1 MDSMS
6 TDNHISILLP
16 ALDEAETIG
25 RVIGKIPKN
34 ELANLGYSVDI
45 VVVDG
50 HSKDMTCQIAAS
62 MGARLLKQEGIGKG
76 NAVRTA
82 FEDFDGR
89 YLFMLDADDT
99 YDPRE
104 ILRMLPPLESGSYDV
119 MMGSRLNGSITKGAM
134 SRLNFIGNVAL
145 TQTANILFP
154 NGHKVSDVCTGMW
167 GFTDEVIHALD
178 LQSPSFDIE
187 AEMYAKCVKH
197 GFNVGEINIAYGRRM
212 NTNKLSAL
220 KDGAK
225 IWFRLLMERINH

>member
-1 MDSMS
+1 MS
-6 TDNHISILLP
+6 DNNISILLP

-25 RVIGKIPKN
+25 RVISKIPRQ
-34 ELANLGYSVDI
+34 ELTDLGYKVDV

-50 HSKDMTCQIAAS
+50 HSKDGTCDIASA
-62 MGARLLKQEGIGKG
+62 MGARLLKQKGIGKG
-76 NAVRTA
+76 NAVQTA
-82 FEDFDGR
+82 FDNFDGR

-104 ILRMLPPLESGSYDV
+104 ILRMLPPMEAGKLDV
-119 MMGSRLNGSITKGAM
+119 VMGSRLNGSIKAGAM

-154 NGHKVSDVCTGMW
+154 NGHKVSDVCTGLW

-178 LQSPSFDIE
+178 LKSPHFDIE
-187 AEMYAKCVKH
+187 AEMYAKCVKS
-197 GFNVGEINIAYGRRM
+197 GFNVGEINIRYGRRT
-212 NTNKLSAL
+212 NSNKLSAL

-225 IWFRLLMERINH
+225 IWLRLLIERINQ

>member
-1 MDSMS
+1 MS
-6 TDNHISILLP
+6 NNSIAILLP

-25 RVIGKIPKN
+25 SVISKIPEQ
-34 ELANLGYSVDI
+34 ELTDLGYKVDV

-50 HSKDMTCQIAAS
+50 HSKDGTCDIASA
-62 MGARLLKQEGIGKG
+62 MGARLLKQKGIGKG
-76 NAVRTA
+76 NAIQTA
-82 FEDFDGR
+82 FEEFNGR

-104 ILRMLPPLESGSYDV
+104 ILRMLPPMEAGTYDV
-119 MMGSRLNGSITKGAM
+119 VMGSRLNGSIKAGAM

-154 NGHKVSDVCTGMW
+154 NGHKASDICTGLW

-178 LQSPSFDIE
+178 LESPHFDIE
-187 AEMYAKCVKH
+187 AEMYAKCVKS
-197 GFNVGEINIAYGRRM
+197 GFNVGEININYGRRY
-212 NTNKLSAL
+212 NKNKLSAL

-225 IWFRLLMERINH
+225 IWLRLLTERINH

>member
-1 MDSMS
+1 MD
-6 TDNHISILLP
+6 NIAILLP

-25 RVIGKIPKN
+25 RVIGKIPKK
-34 ELANLGYSVDI
+34 ELTELGYKVEI

-50 HSKDMTCQIAAS
+50 HSKDMTCQIAS
-62 MGARLLKQEGIGKG
+62 SLGARLLKQKGIGKG
-76 NAVRTA
+76 NALQTA

-99 YDPRE
+99 YDPKE
-104 ILRMLPPLESGSYDV
+104 ILRMLPPLENGDFDV
-119 MMGSRLNGSITKGAM
+119 MMGSRLNGSISTGAM

-167 GFTDEVIHALD
+167 GFTDEVIHSLD
-178 LQSPSFDIE
+178 LESPSFDVE
-187 AEMYAKCVKH
+187 AEMYAKCVKS
-197 GFNVGEINIAYGRRM
+197 GFNVGEVNIAYGRRT
-212 NTNKLSAL
+212 NSNKLSAL

-225 IWFRLLMERINH
+225 IWLRLLTECINQ

>member
-1 MDSMS
+1 MS
-6 TDNHISILLP
+6 VSSIAILLP

-25 RVIGKIPKN
+25 RVISKIPKK
-34 ELANLGYSVDI
+34 ELTNLGYKVDI

-50 HSKDMTCQIAAS
+50 HSKDMTCEIASS
-62 MGARLLKQEGIGKG
+62 MGARLLKQKGIGKG
-76 NAVRTA
+76 NALQTA

-99 YDPRE
+99 YNPGE
-104 ILRMLPPLESGSYDV
+104 ILRMLPPLEKGEADV
-119 MMGSRLNGSITKGAM
+119 IMGSRLNGSISKGAM

-145 TQTANILFP
+145 TRTANVLFP

-178 LQSPSFDIE
+178 LESPSFDVE
-187 AEMYAKCVKH
+187 AEMYAKCVKS
-197 GFNVGEINIAYGRRM
+197 GFTVSEVNITYGKRT
-212 NTNKLSAL
+212 NANKLSSL

-225 IWFRLLMERINH
+225 IWFRLLKERINH

>member
-6 TDNHISILLP
+6 TANNISILLP

-25 RVIGKIPKN
+25 RVIGKIPGK
-34 ELANLGYSVDI
+34 ELSDLGYNVEI

-50 HSKDMTCQIAAS
+50 HSKDMTCNIASS
-62 MGARLLKQEGIGKG
+62 MGARLLKQRGIGKG
-76 NAVRTA
+76 NAVQTA
-82 FEDFDGR
+82 FEDFNGR

-104 ILRMLPPLESGSYDV
+104 ILRMLPPLESGNYDV
-119 MMGSRLNGSITKGAM
+119 MMGSRLKGRISKGAM
-134 SRLNFIGNVAL
+134 SRLNFIGNVAI

-167 GFTDEVIHALD
+167 GFTEEVIHALD
-178 LQSPSFDIE
+178 LESPSFDIE
-187 AEMYAKCVKH
+187 AEMYAKCIKQ
-197 GFNVGEINIAYGRRM
+197 GFNVGEINIAYGRRT
-212 NTNKLSAL
+212 NSNKLSAL

-225 IWFRLLMERINH
+225 IWFRLLKERINH

>member
-1 MDSMS
+1 MS
-6 TDNHISILLP
+6 DNSIAILLP

-25 RVIGKIPKN
+25 SVISKIPEQ
-34 ELANLGYSVDI
+34 ELTDLGYKVDV

-50 HSKDMTCQIAAS
+50 HSKDMTCDIASA
-62 MGARLLKQEGIGKG
+62 MGAKLLKQKGIGKG
-76 NAVRTA
+76 NAVQTA
-82 FEDFDGR
+82 FENFNGR

-104 ILRMLPPLESGSYDV
+104 ILKMLPPLEAGTYDV
-119 MMGSRLNGSITKGAM
+119 IMGSRLNGSINAGAM
-134 SRLNFIGNVAL
+134 SRLNFIGNTAL

-154 NGHKVSDVCTGMW
+154 NGHKVSDICTGLW

-178 LQSPSFDIE
+178 LNSPSFDIE
-187 AEMYAKCVKH
+187 AEMYAKCVKS
-197 GFNVGEINIAYGRRM
+197 GFNIGEIGICYGKRT

-225 IWFRLLMERINH
+225 IWLRLLIERINQ

>member
-6 TDNHISILLP
+6 TTKNISILLP

-25 RVIGKIPKN
+25 RVIGKIPKK
-34 ELANLGYSVDI
+34 ELSDLGYKVDI

-50 HSKDMTCQIAAS
+50 HSKDGTCQIAS
-62 MGARLLKQEGIGKG
+62 SLGARLLKQRGIGKG
-76 NAVRTA
+76 NAIQTA

-104 ILRMLPPLESGSYDV
+104 ILRMLPPLESGSVDV
-119 MMGSRLNGSITKGAM
+119 MMGSRLRGSISKGAM
-134 SRLNFIGNVAL
+134 SRLNYIGNIAI
-145 TQTANILFP
+145 TQTANVLFP

-178 LQSPSFDIE
+178 LESPSFDIE

-197 GFNVGEINIAYGRRM
+197 GFNVGEINIAYGRRT
-212 NTNKLSAL
+212 NSNKLSAL
-220 KDGAK
+220 RDGAK
-225 IWFRLLMERINH
+225 IWFRLIRERINH